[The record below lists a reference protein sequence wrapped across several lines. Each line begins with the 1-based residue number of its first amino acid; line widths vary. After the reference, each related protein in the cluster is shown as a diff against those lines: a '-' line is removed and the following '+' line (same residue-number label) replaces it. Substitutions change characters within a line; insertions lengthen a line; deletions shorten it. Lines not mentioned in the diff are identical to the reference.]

1 MNNTTLPSDNPLRIP
16 VKEKSQT
23 CEDGGA
29 HIIISFWHLL
39 INFEKPEKPE
49 FWKNEKKQNKNK
61 IKLKKKKKKKNAGD
75 IIILHLHTKSH
86 NHKRYISWDRV
97 RQNLFVILGHFLPF
111 YPSPP

>member
-61 IKLKKKKKKKNAGD
+61 IKLKKKKKKKCW
-75 IIILHLHTKSH
+75 
-86 NHKRYISWDRV
+86 RYHHFTLAYQKPQSQEV
-97 RQNLFVILGHFLPF
+97 HFLR
-111 YPSPP
+111 